1 MDMTSTAEASR
12 WYGNQRLP
20 GSPNSAL
27 SAHQN
32 AGGSA
37 GSVDASEMSAYYA
50 LENSNAHRRY
60 YSAAAAG
67 YSPHS
72 KYHYDYSI
80 LSDLL
85 RWKKII
91 AHSFESLVSFC

>member
-72 KYHYDYSI
+72 MYHFYTQFYNTISI
-80 LSDLL
+80 LFADSNDDGS
-85 RWKKII
+85 
-91 AHSFESLVSFC
+91 HFC

>member
-72 KYHYDYSI
+72 MYHFS
-80 LSDLL
+80 LL
-85 RWKKII
+85 
-91 AHSFESLVSFC
+91 LLNNLNPFCRFK

>member
-20 GSPNSAL
+20 GSPNTAL

-37 GSVDASEMSAYYA
+37 GGVDASEMSAYYA

-60 YSAAAAG
+60 YSAAAG

-72 KYHYDYSI
+72 TYHKCF
-80 LSDLL
+80 L
-85 RWKKII
+85 KT
-91 AHSFESLVSFC
+91 FLVAIFK

>member
-20 GSPNSAL
+20 SSPNTSL
-27 SAHQN
+27 AHQN
-32 AGGSA
+32 AGSSA
-37 GSVDASEMSAYYA
+37 GAGGVDASEMSAYYA

-67 YSPHS
+67 YNPHS
-72 KYHYDYSI
+72 KYISLFN
-80 LSDLL
+80 LSMSELL
-85 RWKKII
+85 TWG
-91 AHSFESLVSFC
+91 V

>member
-20 GSPNSAL
+20 GSPNTSL
-27 SAHQN
+27 AHQN
-32 AGGSA
+32 AGSSSSG
-37 GSVDASEMSAYYA
+37 GVDAADMSAYYA

-72 KYHYDYSI
+72 KYPI
-80 LSDLL
+80 
-85 RWKKII
+85 
-91 AHSFESLVSFC
+91 

>member
-20 GSPNSAL
+20 GSPNTAL
-27 SAHQN
+27 AHQN
-32 AGGSA
+32 ASA
-37 GSVDASEMSAYYA
+37 STGGSVDASEMSAYYA

-60 YSAAAAG
+60 YSAAAS

-72 KYHYDYSI
+72 EYTTTDEFMHFSI
-80 LSDLL
+80 AAF
-85 RWKKII
+85 RWQG
-91 AHSFESLVSFC
+91 V

>member
-20 GSPNSAL
+20 GSPNSTL
-27 SAHQN
+27 AHQN
-32 AGGSA
+32 AGASA
-37 GSVDASEMSAYYA
+37 GAGVDASEMSAYYA

-60 YSAAAAG
+60 YSAAAG

-72 KYHYDYSI
+72 KYPHSI
-80 LSDLL
+80 
-85 RWKKII
+85 I
-91 AHSFESLVSFC
+91 

>member
-1 MDMTSTAEASR
+1 MTSTAEASR
-12 WYGNQRLP
+12 WYGNQGRLP
-20 GSPNSAL
+20 GSPNTAL

-60 YSAAAAG
+60 YSAAAG

-72 KYHYDYSI
+72 TYHKCFYFIKHLNSEVVC
-80 LSDLL
+80 
-85 RWKKII
+85 WQG
-91 AHSFESLVSFC
+91 V

>member
-67 YSPHS
+67 YNPHS
-72 KYHYDYSI
+72 MYHFS
-80 LSDLL
+80 LL
-85 RWKKII
+85 LLND
-91 AHSFESLVSFC
+91 FNPFCRFK

>member
-20 GSPNSAL
+20 GSPNTAL

-32 AGGSA
+32 AGSSA

-60 YSAAAAG
+60 YSAAAG

-72 KYHYDYSI
+72 KYRNIFFI
-80 LSDLL
+80 LATAVLF
-85 RWKKII
+85 RT
-91 AHSFESLVSFC
+91 AHLHDEVVC

>member
-1 MDMTSTAEASR
+1 MTSTAEASR

-20 GSPNSAL
+20 GSPNTAL

-32 AGGSA
+32 AGSSA

-60 YSAAAAG
+60 YSAAAG

-72 KYHYDYSI
+72 KYHLPSSIWKEWNISI
-80 LSDLL
+80 LK
-85 RWKKII
+85 WI
-91 AHSFESLVSFC
+91 VSGQGV

>member
-20 GSPNSAL
+20 GSPNSAAL
-27 SAHQN
+27 AAAHQN
-32 AGGSA
+32 AGSSA
-37 GSVDASEMSAYYA
+37 GSGVDASEMSAYYA

-60 YSAAAAG
+60 YSAAAS

-72 KYHYDYSI
+72 K
-80 LSDLL
+80 
-85 RWKKII
+85 
-91 AHSFESLVSFC
+91 

>member
-72 KYHYDYSI
+72 KYSSYSYSYV
-80 LSDLL
+80 LQYLL
-85 RWKKII
+85 RWKKS
-91 AHSFESLVSFC
+91 HHR

>member
-1 MDMTSTAEASR
+1 MSETKELKRRKQISNDEQNNRIKTVTMDMTSTAEASR

-20 GSPNSAL
+20 GSPNTAL

-60 YSAAAAG
+60 YSAAAG
-67 YSPHS
+67 YNPHS
-72 KYHYDYSI
+72 KY
-80 LSDLL
+80 
-85 RWKKII
+85 
-91 AHSFESLVSFC
+91 

>member
-20 GSPNSAL
+20 GSPNTAL

-32 AGGSA
+32 AGSSA
-37 GSVDASEMSAYYA
+37 GGVDASEMSAYYA

-60 YSAAAAG
+60 YSAAAG

-72 KYHYDYSI
+72 EYPNAFFSPRLFSSERH
-80 LSDLL
+80 L
-85 RWKKII
+85 
-91 AHSFESLVSFC
+91 ESEVVR

>member
-20 GSPNSAL
+20 GSPNTSL
-27 SAHQN
+27 AHQN
-32 AGGSA
+32 ASSSGGS
-37 GSVDASEMSAYYA
+37 GGVDASEMSAYYA

-72 KYHYDYSI
+72 KSIYSH
-80 LSDLL
+80 LSKSLTGC
-85 RWKKII
+85 II
-91 AHSFESLVSFC
+91 IRRQKGSQTSQ